1 MKKNNSNKIYESRSS
16 IYNGLREGVSDSIKD
31 DKGILIK
38 INLVKYKSEIRT
50 IKKKISNLIYK
61 SIDTYHQKKFIRKK
75 NFLYSYLNEISSLPN
90 ITPNGAIRPKKEIIK
105 EYNIFHKSVVNLFKK
120 IGIYKNIDNA
130 MNVVLRIKKGAEK
143 YTIKKRSYATSK
155 IHSDSWSGMA
165 LDSVAMI
172 MMIGDISNNTVDCY
186 EPIDFKVNILKKM
199 KKYDQGKKYYKKI
212 KHIAKVEKD
221 ELVIFDQLCLHKSS
235 ISKNAGPRISID
247 VGIDWKKE
255 KNNYNFQKKSKRYEV
270 FNNKNW
276 GDLNYGSIQ
285 RNKESLMDSK
295 LYNKLS

>member
-1 MKKNNSNKIYESRSS
+1 MKKSNSIKIYQSRSS
-16 IYNGLREGVSDSIKD
+16 IYNSLRLSESIKD
-31 DKGILIK
+31 DKGILVK
-38 INLVKYKSEIRT
+38 INLVKYKSEIKT
-50 IKKKISNLIYK
+50 IKKNISNLIYK
-61 SIDTYHQKKFIRKK
+61 CLEIYHHKKFIRKE
-75 NFLYSYLNEISSLPN
+75 NFLTAYINEISSLPN
-90 ITPNGAIRPKKEIIK
+90 ITPNGAIRPKKEIIR

-120 IGIYKNIDNA
+120 IGIFKNIYKA
-130 MNVVLRIKKGAEK
+130 MNVVIRIKKGMEN

-172 MMIGDISNNTVDCY
+172 MLIGDVSNNTVDCY

-212 KHIAKVEKD
+212 KHIAKVKKN

-255 KNNYNFQKKSKRYEV
+255 KNNYNFQKKSRRYEV
-270 FNNKNW
+270 FSSKKWSN
-276 GDLNYGSIQ
+276 LNYGSIKK
-285 RNKESLMDSK
+285 NNESLTASK
-295 LYNKLS
+295 FYHKLS